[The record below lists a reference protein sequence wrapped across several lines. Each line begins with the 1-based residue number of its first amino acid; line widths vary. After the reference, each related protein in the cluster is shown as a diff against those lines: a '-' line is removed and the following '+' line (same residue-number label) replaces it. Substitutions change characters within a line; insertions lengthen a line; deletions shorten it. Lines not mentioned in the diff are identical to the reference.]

1 MTIFRAGGGRLFLLV
16 RCNVKHF
23 RGSSYVAINH
33 SNKGARE
40 HCTKENLNLFPAKFE
55 VRTMLSYGP
64 GFFRP
69 ARRTGH
75 KS

>member
-40 HCTKENLNLFPAKFE
+40 HCTKEI
-55 VRTMLSYGP
+55 
-64 GFFRP
+64 
-69 ARRTGH
+69 
-75 KS
+75 